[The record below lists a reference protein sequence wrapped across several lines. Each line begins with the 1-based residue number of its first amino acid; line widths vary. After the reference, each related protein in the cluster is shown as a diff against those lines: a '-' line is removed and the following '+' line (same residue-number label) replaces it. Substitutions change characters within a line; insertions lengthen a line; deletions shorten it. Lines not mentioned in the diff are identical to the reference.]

1 DSAEDASDAEHL
13 ASWSSLPPRAGGHGE
28 SDLDWAERV
37 SSDPSLREHLTE
49 QVMVNL
55 HDPAQRLIAAH
66 LVDLVDEAGYLPAD
80 ALESAQ
86 ALGASEAEILDVYRQ
101 LQGFDPTGVFARSL
115 RECLS
120 LQLAESDR
128 LDPAMHALLDN
139 LDVLAVGDVARLRR
153 ICGVD
158 DEDLRDMIAELRRLD
173 PKPGLRFGSEPVQPL
188 VPDIYVRQKADG
200 SWHVEL
206 NTENLP
212 RVLVNSR
219 YYSEVLSGA
228 ASRDARS
235 YITECLSS
243 ANWLV
248 KSLAQRAKTILKVS
262 SEIVR
267 QQDEFLVHGVRRLR
281 PLNLRDVADA
291 IGMHES
297 TVSRVT
303 SNKYMATPRGV
314 FELKY
319 FFTGAIASTGGGSA
333 HSSEAVRHEIRRL
346 IDKEDPRDVLSD
358 DRIVELLKRSGIEIA
373 RRTVAKY
380 RESMGIPS
388 SVRRR
393 QSKRASA

>member
-1 DSAEDASDAEHL
+1 M
-13 ASWSSLPPRAGGHGE
+13 
-28 SDLDWAERV
+28 V
-37 SSDPSLREHLTE
+37 S
-49 QVMVNL
+49 L
-55 HDPAQRLIAAH
+55 HDPGQRLIAAY
-66 LVDLVDEAGYLPAD
+66 LVDLVDEAGYLPPD
-80 ALESAQ
+80 ALEAAQ
-86 ALGASEAEILDVYRQ
+86 ALGASEQEVTDIHRQ

-115 RECLS
+115 RECLK
-120 LQLAESDR
+120 LQLAERDR
-128 LDPAMHALLDN
+128 LDPAMHALLDH
-139 LDVLAVGDVARLRR
+139 LDVLASGDVSRLRR
-153 ICGVD
+153 ICSVD
-158 DEDLRDMIAELRRLD
+158 EEDLRDMIAELRRLD

-188 VPDIYVRQKADG
+188 VPDVYVRPKTDG

-219 YYSEVLSGA
+219 YYSEVLAGIS
-228 ASRDARS
+228 SRDAKNYVS
-235 YITECLSS
+235 ECLSS

-319 FFTGAIASTGGGSA
+319 FFTGAIPATGGGMA

-346 IDKEDPRDVLSD
+346 IEKEDGRDVLSD
-358 DRIVELLKRSGIEIA
+358 DRIVELLRRSGIEIA

-393 QSKRASA
+393 QVKRASA